1 MGLLSDEL
9 RMLWMRT
16 CVEMRKHC
24 FPDSFN
30 VTCAR
35 DEVIV
40 MTAARYGRM
49 SKGQCLTSDYQVTS
63 DYTRWRDSELTSDYH
78 VTSATT
84 RWRDNE
90 LTSDY
95 QVTSATTRW
104 RDSAW
109 RPTTR
114 WRPRLPGEGTVPDV
128 RLPGRLLGG
137 RAASR
142 RPQVLWQATLRHHH
156 PRHRAAQS
164 SSVPERPFR
173 LPRVRTRLPERY
185 TLCLEKTPHLW
196 LAIIFTYAVRL
207 QDFWQK
213 CCGESRQSER
223 TLFFTSPN

>member
-63 DYTRWRDSELTSDYH
+63 
-78 VTSATT
+78 
-84 RWRDNE
+84 
-90 LTSDY
+90 
-95 QVTSATTRW
+95 ATTRW

-114 WRPRLPGEGTVPDV
+114 WRPRQPGEGTVPDV
-128 RLPGRLLGG
+128 RLPGD
-137 RAASR
+137 
-142 RPQVLWQATLRHHH
+142 
-156 PRHRAAQS
+156 
-164 SSVPERPFR
+164 
-173 LPRVRTRLPERY
+173 VRDY
-185 TLCLEKTPHLW
+185 H
-196 LAIIFTYAVRL
+196 V
-207 QDFWQK
+207 
-213 CCGESRQSER
+213 
-223 TLFFTSPN
+223 